1 MFNKSFSRGKFRKY
15 PYFHSQNRRL
25 SNGHNHR
32 SKKTVNPSLYISK
45 AEIAPDENNTPVK
58 NKFTDF
64 RIDQRLK
71 QNIYNRGY
79 SIPTPIQD
87 QAIPHILSGRDVI
100 GIANTGTGKTA
111 AFLIPLLNKMI
122 LGRHE
127 KALIIVPTRE
137 LAVQINDELKF
148 FSKSLNIYS
157 VLVIGGASINR
168 QLSELRRNPHFIIST
183 PGRLK
188 DIVNRR
194 FIDLG
199 TFHNIVLD
207 EVDRMVDIGFIN
219 EIKFIVS
226 RLPKVRQSL
235 FFSATIPPEVTNI
248 IRTFLNNPVTISV
261 KVTETVRSIDQDII
275 RFENKDD
282 KINKLQELL
291 RREDY
296 KKVLVF
302 GRTKWGVERL
312 SRHLEENGFSV
323 ASIHGNKTQNQR
335 LKALNLFR
343 QNQLQVLVAT
353 DVVARG
359 MDIDDVSHVVN
370 YDEPESY
377 TDYVHRIGRTG
388 RANKSGKALTF
399 VG

>member
-1 MFNKSFSRGKFRKY
+1 MFNRPFSRGKFRKY
-15 PYFHSQNRRL
+15 QKFHSNRRL
-25 SNGHNHR
+25 SNGHNQR

-45 AEIAPDENNTPVK
+45 ADIAPAEEMAAVK

-71 QNIYNRGY
+71 QNIFNRGY

-111 AFLIPLLNKMI
+111 AFLVPLLNKMI
-122 LGRHE
+122 QRNNE
-127 KALIIVPTRE
+127 KALVVVPTRE
-137 LAVQINDELKF
+137 LAVQINSELKF
-148 FSKSLNIYS
+148 FSKSLNIFS

-188 DIVNRR
+188 DLVNRQ

-199 TFHNIVLD
+199 SFQNIVLD

-219 EIKFIVS
+219 EIKFIIS

-235 FFSATIPPEVTNI
+235 FFSATVPIEVSNI
-248 IRTFLNNPVTISV
+248 IHSFLRNPVTVSV

-275 RFENKDD
+275 RFKNKED
-282 KINKLQELL
+282 KIEKLQELL
-291 RREDY
+291 RREEY

-312 SRHLEENGFSV
+312 SRHLSENGFSV

-343 QNQLQVLVAT
+343 LNQLQVLVAT